1 MLHRPSKGD
10 GIFLRQMKGHIRSLP
25 VECMG
30 YCRDNQVTRLL
41 CKAQGEKKA
50 DGQMLVAMG
59 REGQTGISYREPSQ
73 LSAVR
78 TGPAVVRFQDRSL
91 SITWAGN
98 GDVWRVRGSALVMLL
113 GVQAK
118 ASHGKHWPGSRKA
131 QWWTVSHISCM

>member
-59 REGQTGISYREPSQ
+59 REGQTGISYRAITAFCCQDWPSSSKVSRQ
-73 LSAVR
+73 KPKYSMGREWRCLESAGVS
-78 TGPAVVRFQDRSL
+78 F
-91 SITWAGN
+91 
-98 GDVWRVRGSALVMLL
+98 GDAIGCPGKGL
-113 GVQAK
+113 GLEW
-118 ASHGKHWPGSRKA
+118 G
-131 QWWTVSHISCM
+131 